1 MQNKSRSLSE
11 VLDLIKEKTYDLNFQ
26 LDIPEEYK
34 VKPEVVAC
42 VLENGYLHMED
53 LPDVAKNNRDIV
65 KLMVSD
71 NGDNFQDAPDWAKD
85 DEEIARISVEK
96 DSEAFKHASER
107 LRGKRDFVEYVFS
120 TNASYDT
127 IEAVSDRQLVNDI
140 DILKLVVKAHNQA
153 FGYIPEAF
161 RNNRELLDI
170 VVNNEIA
177 SNSCFEFFPDE
188 MRDDR
193 KIALKAVAD
202 DAGCFE
208 FLSARLRDDEELA
221 RMAVRKRGM
230 YLEYASD
237 RLKDDKEIVK
247 IALWEGDNIPR
258 VLDWMSPRLKKDK
271 ELIVAAMELDSR
283 LMSLVD
289 PELQADP
296 DVIKACMK
304 DQEYFYGDAY
314 KYFPDSVRKD
324 RSVALKMSAGRDFPL
339 ELCPPEFKKDREI
352 VINAVKSSAANLEYV
367 APELLNDDAFII
379 QMYKL
384 NNDILAKLSDEQ
396 KSRLFSFIIQSPVH
410 FGHKWIIHM
419 NMDMDRMSFVNPR
432 MAAKKVEIEKDG
444 RVIFSKDDVTLIEYD
459 ADGPVGSYLSIRS
472 INNYV
477 LCGAFVFWVEE
488 NSERETWSNTLSKDR
503 HWQGYGP
510 DVQKND
516 DFLKHKVEL
525 VDLESGRQEQIY
537 FGRHKRLPDGIKVF
551 GSVGDFEW
559 AITLLSQEGSPE
571 SDRFIK
577 VEPDCLEVINQQP
590 AEIGGAARIFIN
602 EWRWLIPNSK
612 GPMAALEVLRKTG
625 DLEDWNWL
633 KTNMGA
639 LSDTDMILLQEHFA
653 EAPFAEE
660 VRQLCK

>member
-11 VLDLIKEKTYDLNFQ
+11 VLDLIKEKTIDLNFQ

-34 VKPEVVAC
+34 VKLEVVAC
-42 VLENGYLHMED
+42 VLENGNLHMRD

-65 KLMVSD
+65 KLMMVSN
-71 NGDNFQDAPDWAKD
+71 NGDNFQNAPDWVKD
-85 DEEIARISVEK
+85 DEEIAKYI
-96 DSEAFKHASER
+96 
-107 LRGKRDFVEYVFS
+107 L
-120 TNASYDT
+120 NASKNYFVLHT
-127 IEAVSDRQLVNDI
+127 
-140 DILKLVVKAHNQA
+140 
-153 FGYIPEAF
+153 
-161 RNNRELLDI
+161 
-170 VVNNEIA
+170 
-177 SNSCFEFFPDE
+177 
-188 MRDDR
+188 
-193 KIALKAVAD
+193 
-202 DAGCFE
+202 
-208 FLSARLRDDEELA
+208 
-221 RMAVRKRGM
+221 
-230 YLEYASD
+230 
-237 RLKDDKEIVK
+237 
-247 IALWEGDNIPR
+247 
-258 VLDWMSPRLKKDK
+258 VLDCMSPRLKKDK
-271 ELIVAAMELDSR
+271 ELIIAAIELDSR

-384 NNDILAKLSDEQ
+384 NNDILAKLSHEQ